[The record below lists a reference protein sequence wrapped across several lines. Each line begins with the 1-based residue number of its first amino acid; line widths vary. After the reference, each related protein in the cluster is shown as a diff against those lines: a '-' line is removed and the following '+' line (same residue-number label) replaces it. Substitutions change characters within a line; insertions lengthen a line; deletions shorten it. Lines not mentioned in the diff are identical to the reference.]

1 MRLKK
6 TSFLNTTCHKILI
19 SPNKQKL
26 ISMLHVPHGPKW
38 YCIGS
43 IRMAWFCTLQGENVL
58 PTLSQVLPPLDETSA
73 QPLYQQLQR
82 ALRGAIENGIIGP
95 DDALPPERDLAE
107 MLGVS
112 RITVRKAIDELVED
126 GLLIRKQGSGTFVSN
141 RVEKNFAK
149 LTSFSEDM
157 RARGREPRSVWLNR
171 AEGTVTPEESLT
183 LRSSPGTPVFRFH
196 RIRYAD
202 DAPMALEYATVIA
215 SCLTSLETV
224 ESSLYEALERTG
236 NRPVRALQRL
246 RAVLLTAEQAKLLK
260 AQEGE
265 AGLLVARVGY
275 LKDGRAV
282 EYSQSYYRGE
292 IYDFVAELSANIVTP
307 TRMFL
312 EAAESADVV
321 AAQLG
326 QNAALLTS
334 LGASLRA
341 RPPRAVVT
349 CARGS
354 SDHAATY
361 ARYLIEAHTQA
372 LTSSAAP
379 SLSSIYDA
387 STDMRDVLFVAI
399 SQSGKS
405 PDLLAATQNAR
416 AGGAL
421 TIALCNTPDSPLMQA
436 VDVPVPLARR
446 AGKKRRGDQVVHR
459 LAELPGAAGRELGA
473 GFWPVG
479 GTGAAARPAGARLEM
494 RLERGRGGAHPCP

>member
-1 MRLKK
+1 MVR
-6 TSFLNTTCHKILI
+6 
-19 SPNKQKL
+19 
-26 ISMLHVPHGPKW
+26 
-38 YCIGS
+38 
-43 IRMAWFCTLQGENVL
+43 ALQGETVL
-58 PTLSQVLPPLDETSA
+58 PNLSQVLPPLDESSA
-73 QPLYQQLQR
+73 QPLYQQLER

-95 DDALPPERDLAE
+95 EDALPPERDLAE

-112 RITVRKAIDELVED
+112 RITVRKAIDELVDD

-171 AEGTVTPEESLT
+171 ATGTVTPEESLT

-215 SCLTSLETV
+215 SCLTSLEEV

-292 IYDFVAELSANIVTP
+292 IYDFVAELSA
-307 TRMFL
+307 
-312 EAAESADVV
+312 
-321 AAQLG
+321 
-326 QNAALLTS
+326 
-334 LGASLRA
+334 
-341 RPPRAVVT
+341 
-349 CARGS
+349 
-354 SDHAATY
+354 
-361 ARYLIEAHTQA
+361 
-372 LTSSAAP
+372 
-379 SLSSIYDA
+379 
-387 STDMRDVLFVAI
+387 ST
-399 SQSGKS
+399 
-405 PDLLAATQNAR
+405 
-416 AGGAL
+416 
-421 TIALCNTPDSPLMQA
+421 
-436 VDVPVPLARR
+436 
-446 AGKKRRGDQVVHR
+446 
-459 LAELPGAAGRELGA
+459 
-473 GFWPVG
+473 
-479 GTGAAARPAGARLEM
+479 
-494 RLERGRGGAHPCP
+494 

>member
-1 MRLKK
+1 M
-6 TSFLNTTCHKILI
+6 
-19 SPNKQKL
+19 
-26 ISMLHVPHGPKW
+26 V
-38 YCIGS
+38 
-43 IRMAWFCTLQGENVL
+43 CTLQGENVL

-82 ALRGAIENGIIGP
+82 SLRGAIENGIIGP

-202 DAPMALEYATVIA
+202 DAPMAIEYATVIA

-236 NRPVRALQRL
+236 NRQVRALQRL

-292 IYDFVAELSANIVTP
+292 IYDFVAELSANT
-307 TRMFL
+307 
-312 EAAESADVV
+312 
-321 AAQLG
+321 
-326 QNAALLTS
+326 
-334 LGASLRA
+334 
-341 RPPRAVVT
+341 
-349 CARGS
+349 
-354 SDHAATY
+354 
-361 ARYLIEAHTQA
+361 
-372 LTSSAAP
+372 
-379 SLSSIYDA
+379 
-387 STDMRDVLFVAI
+387 
-399 SQSGKS
+399 
-405 PDLLAATQNAR
+405 
-416 AGGAL
+416 
-421 TIALCNTPDSPLMQA
+421 
-436 VDVPVPLARR
+436 
-446 AGKKRRGDQVVHR
+446 
-459 LAELPGAAGRELGA
+459 
-473 GFWPVG
+473 
-479 GTGAAARPAGARLEM
+479 
-494 RLERGRGGAHPCP
+494 

>member
-1 MRLKK
+1 M
-6 TSFLNTTCHKILI
+6 
-19 SPNKQKL
+19 
-26 ISMLHVPHGPKW
+26 V
-38 YCIGS
+38 
-43 IRMAWFCTLQGENVL
+43 CTLQGENVL
-58 PTLSQVLPPLDETSA
+58 PTLSQVLPPLDESSA

-107 MLGVS
+107 TLGVS

-157 RARGREPRSVWLNR
+157 RARGREPRSVWMNR

-202 DAPMALEYATVIA
+202 DAPMAIEYATVIA
-215 SCLTSLETV
+215 SCLTSLDEV

-260 AQEGE
+260 AREGE

-292 IYDFVAELSANIVTP
+292 IYDFVAELSA
-307 TRMFL
+307 
-312 EAAESADVV
+312 
-321 AAQLG
+321 
-326 QNAALLTS
+326 
-334 LGASLRA
+334 
-341 RPPRAVVT
+341 
-349 CARGS
+349 
-354 SDHAATY
+354 
-361 ARYLIEAHTQA
+361 
-372 LTSSAAP
+372 
-379 SLSSIYDA
+379 
-387 STDMRDVLFVAI
+387 ST
-399 SQSGKS
+399 
-405 PDLLAATQNAR
+405 
-416 AGGAL
+416 
-421 TIALCNTPDSPLMQA
+421 
-436 VDVPVPLARR
+436 
-446 AGKKRRGDQVVHR
+446 
-459 LAELPGAAGRELGA
+459 
-473 GFWPVG
+473 
-479 GTGAAARPAGARLEM
+479 
-494 RLERGRGGAHPCP
+494 